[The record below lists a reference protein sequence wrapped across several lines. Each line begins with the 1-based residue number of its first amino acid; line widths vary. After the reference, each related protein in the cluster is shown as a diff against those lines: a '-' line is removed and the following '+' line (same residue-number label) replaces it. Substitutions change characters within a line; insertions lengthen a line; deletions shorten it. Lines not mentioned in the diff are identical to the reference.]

1 MLPNSPN
8 VQVSS
13 SIPSMSDVHGGKGV
27 CIATCI
33 PALLNYFM
41 LPPSPIIKAKQKR
54 DEKQL
59 AFVHHL
65 CTSLSLQVNE
75 SSLTRGI

>member
-13 SIPSMSDVHGGKGV
+13 NIPSMSDVHGGKGV

-33 PALLNYFM
+33 PALLNYFI
-41 LPPSPIIKAKQKR
+41 PPPIIKAKQKQ

-65 CTSLSLQVNE
+65 CISLSLQVNE
-75 SSLTRGI
+75 SSLTWGI